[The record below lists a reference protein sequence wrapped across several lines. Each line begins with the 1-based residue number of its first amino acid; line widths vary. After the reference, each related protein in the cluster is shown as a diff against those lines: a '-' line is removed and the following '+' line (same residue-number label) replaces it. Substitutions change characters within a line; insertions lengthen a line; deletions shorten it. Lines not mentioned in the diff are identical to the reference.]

1 MNVIPYS
8 RGVKRSRTGRSRPRM
23 AVARVPRAIRYNG
36 ENKITRVCTHNL
48 RYTNLGWTVGAGT
61 GEAINLVFDST
72 GVTFYVA
79 ALSSVFI
86 PLPNAAELAALYDL
100 VRIDK
105 VEISMGVSN
114 QSIAGTFSSNA
125 IPARLIVC
133 NDDNDGAGTATLAQI
148 QQQPNKSFYSTD
160 GTMAKWTC
168 FPKYQRIIYYTSLV
182 SSYEPTRGFV
192 NTDTAIPHYGTRV
205 GLSNLSAF
213 GATNSGNVDFSFKF
227 FLTLKNVK

>member
-1 MNVIPYS
+1 MNVIPYT
-8 RGVKRSRTGRSRPRM
+8 RGVKRTRTGRSRPRM

-36 ENKITRVCTHNL
+36 ENKITRVCASHI
-48 RYTNLGWTVGAGT
+48 RFTNLGWGVGAGT
-61 GEAINLVFDST
+61 SEALNIVYDST

-79 ALSSVFI
+79 ALSSFFV

-105 VEISMGVSN
+105 VEITMGWSQ
-114 QSIAGTFSSNA
+114 QSSASQYNSGNIA
-125 IPARLIVC
+125 PRLIIC

-148 QQQPNKSFYSTD
+148 QQQPNKSFYTTD

-168 FPKYQRIIYYTSLV
+168 VPKYQRIIYYTAAT

-205 GLSNLSAF
+205 GLANLSSF
-213 GATNSGNVDFSFKF
+213 GAANSGNIDFSFKF